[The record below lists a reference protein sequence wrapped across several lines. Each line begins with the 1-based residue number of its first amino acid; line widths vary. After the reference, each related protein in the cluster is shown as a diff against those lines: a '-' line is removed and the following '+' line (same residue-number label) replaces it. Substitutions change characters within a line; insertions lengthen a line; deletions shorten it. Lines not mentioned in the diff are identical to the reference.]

1 MITDGTTGA
10 LAVITDGQIR
20 CGDGIIGVTEVSMVM
35 AGTIHGD
42 GIDGTDGII
51 GDMAD
56 SDMVMQVLDSDGIIL
71 ITDMAMA
78 MAMEIDTTIA
88 IIDTL
93 TEAMR
98 ITTQDEVI
106 STEPTLTHR
115 QLLYEVGLM

>member
-10 LAVITDGQIR
+10 LAVITVGQIR

-56 SDMVMQVLDSDGIIL
+56 SDLVMQVLDSDGIIL
-71 ITDMAMA
+71 ITAMV

-98 ITTQDEVI
+98 LTTQDEVI
-106 STEPTLTHR
+106 TTEPTLIHR
-115 QLLYEVGLM
+115 QLLYEVGLT